1 MPHEAIQSN
10 NDLTALVHR
19 HADLMMRVAYTYLKN
34 TADAQDVCQEVFI
47 KLAKRPVA
55 FTQTEHEK
63 AWVIR
68 VTINACKDLLGSPWK
83 KLFSPIGE
91 SVLSIQ
97 NTDNQE
103 VVTCVLELPAKYRI
117 VIYLYYY
124 EGYSTAEIAGLLK
137 RNENTVRTQLKRA
150 RELLKACM
158 IGGFANE

>member
-1 MPHEAIQSN
+1 MPYETTHSN
-10 NDLTALVHR
+10 DDLTALVHR

-34 TADAQDVCQEVFI
+34 TADAQDVCQDVFI
-47 KLAKRPVA
+47 KLAKRSVVFSQA
-55 FTQTEHEK
+55 EHEK

-68 VTINACKDLLGSPWK
+68 VTINVCKDLLRSPWK
-83 KLFSPIGE
+83 KLFSPISE
-91 SVLSIQ
+91 SVRSIQ
-97 NTDNQE
+97 NTSNQE
-103 VVTCVLELPAKYRI
+103 VVACVLDLPAKYRI

-158 IGGFANE
+158 IGGFVNE